1 VAKLKL
7 PLTDTR
13 VVLLWLFCKTSSLPR
28 LRPMTVPAT
37 VLSWSSIE
45 LELSAQAVKNVSD
58 AKATEILKAFILIFQ
73 GD

>member
-1 VAKLKL
+1 
-7 PLTDTR
+7 
-13 VVLLWLFCKTSSLPR
+13 
-28 LRPMTVPAT
+28 MTVPAT

-58 AKATEILKAFILIFQ
+58 AKATEILKAFIVIFQ